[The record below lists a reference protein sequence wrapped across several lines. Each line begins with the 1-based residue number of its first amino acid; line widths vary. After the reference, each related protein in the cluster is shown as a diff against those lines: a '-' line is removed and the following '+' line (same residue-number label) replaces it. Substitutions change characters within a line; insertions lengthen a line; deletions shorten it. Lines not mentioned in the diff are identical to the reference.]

1 MKNKQRSAA
10 LSREFE
16 TFLSEMEEMLNET
29 AALGGDELAEAKA
42 RIQERMAEAK
52 ETVSS
57 ISGDLAR
64 RARKVKKSANL
75 KAHEEPWKIIG
86 TGAAL
91 GLLIG
96 VLLARR

>member
-1 MKNKQRSAA
+1 MKNKKTSAA

-16 TFLSEMEEMLNET
+16 NFLSEMEKMLQET
-29 AALGGDELAEAKA
+29 ATLGGDELAEAKQ

-64 RARKVKKSANL
+64 RARKAASRANL
-75 KAHEEPWKIIG
+75 EAHEEPWKIIG
-86 TGAAL
+86 AGAAIGLLL
-91 GLLIG
+91 GLL
-96 VLLARR
+96 LTRR